1 MSAAAPASRGAIR
14 VFVVDDSRIVRRL
27 LISLLKQA
35 EGFEVVGEADGGTAA
50 LEQVP
55 ALAPHVVTLDVNM
68 PGLDGVATLR
78 ALRARQP
85 DLQVVMFSSVT
96 VSGARTSLAALEAG
110 AADVLAK
117 PSAEHGPEAFREA
130 IAELVERIRA
140 VAHRTADRRVAG
152 GLTPSYTPFVVPA
165 RLSPHQRLVPLEVV
179 VVATSTGGPNALVEL
194 FSALPRA
201 LPVPILVVQ
210 HMPPL
215 FTGLLATRL
224 DALGGPPVREAA
236 GGEALR
242 PGEALLA
249 PGDKHLGLRRTEAGV
264 VARVF
269 EGPRENGCRPAADVL
284 FRDAAEVFGPAVLG
298 VVLTGMGV
306 DGHRGAER
314 IREGGGRILAQ
325 DEASSAVWGMPGTVV
340 RAGLAEAVLPL
351 SGLADAIVGRLV
363 RRPILRGIDA

>member
-1 MSAAAPASRGAIR
+1 MVPDTPTGGQPIR
-14 VFVVDDSRIVRRL
+14 VFIVDDSRIVRRL
-27 LISLLKQA
+27 LTSILRQA
-35 EGFEVVGEADGGTAA
+35 PDFEIVGEAGCGAEA
-50 LEQVP
+50 LEMIP
-55 ALAPHVVTLDVNM
+55 AAAPHVVTLDVNM

-96 VSGARTSLAALEAG
+96 VAGARTSLSALEAG

-117 PSAEHGPEAFREA
+117 PSAEHGPDAFREA
-130 IAELVERIRA
+130 IGELVERLRA
-140 VAHRTADRRVAG
+140 VARQTAVRRASV
-152 GLTPSYTPFVVPA
+152 GLTPSYTPFVAPA
-165 RLSPHQRLVPLEVV
+165 RRALTRLVPIEVV

-194 FSALPRA
+194 FGALPRG
-201 LPVPILVVQ
+201 LPVPLLVVQ

-236 GGEALR
+236 GGEPLR
-242 PGEALLA
+242 AGEALLA
-249 PGDKHLGLRRTEAGV
+249 PGDKHLGLCRVDDGV
-264 VARVF
+264 HARVF

-284 FRDAAEVFGPAVLG
+284 FRDAAETFGAATLA

-306 DGHRGAER
+306 DGLRGAER
-314 IREGGGRILAQ
+314 IREAGGRVIAQ
-325 DEASSAVWGMPGTVV
+325 DEASSAVWGMPGAVV

-351 SGLADAIVGRLV
+351 SGLADAVAGRV
-363 RRPILRGIDA
+363 QGRRPIGHDHP